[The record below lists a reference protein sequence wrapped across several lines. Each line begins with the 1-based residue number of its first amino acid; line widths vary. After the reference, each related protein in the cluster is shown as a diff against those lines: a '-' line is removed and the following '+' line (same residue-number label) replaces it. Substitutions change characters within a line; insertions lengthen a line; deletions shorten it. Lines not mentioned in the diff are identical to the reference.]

1 MTKKMK
7 TMDGNQ
13 AAAYT
18 SYPFTEVAG
27 IYPITPSSPMAEYVD
42 LWASEGKEN
51 LFGMPVNV
59 VEMQSEAGAAG
70 TVHGSLQAGALTT
83 TYTAS
88 QGLLLKV
95 PNLYKIAG
103 ELLPGVAHVASR
115 SIATQALSIF
125 GDHQDVMAARQTGC
139 AMLASGSVQEVMDL
153 GGVAHLAA
161 IEGSLPFIHYFDG
174 FRTSH
179 EIQKVEVMDYD
190 VYDRLLDREAVQDFR
205 DNALSPEHPVTRGS
219 AQNDDVYF
227 QAREVQNKYY
237 DRLPDIVADYMDEIS
252 EETGRDYAPFVYYG
266 AEDATDIIV
275 AMGSV
280 TETIEETVDYLV
292 DQGRKVGLM
301 TVHLYRPFSAKY
313 FFDQLPETVERISV
327 LDRTKE
333 SGSEGEPLYL
343 DVKSIFYDK
352 EDAPTIVGGRYGLS
366 SKDTTPA
373 QIISVYDNLAGEAK
387 DDFTI
392 GIEDDVT
399 NLSLSVEEEVNV
411 LSDEVTEALFFG
423 LGSDGTVGANKN
435 TIKIIGDSTD
445 LYAQGYFAYDS
456 KKSGGVT
463 RSHLRFGPDPIRSTY
478 LVSNPDF
485 VACSTD
491 SYLGK
496 YDMLS
501 GLSQGGTFLLNT
513 VSDAEEIIEE
523 MPNSVKKK
531 LAKKDAKFYIIDAI
545 TLAEEIGLG
554 HRTNTIIQSAFF
566 KLNEQIMP
574 YDKAQ
579 KLMKEYAEKAY
590 GRKGKEIV
598 EMNWEAIDKG
608 AEGLVEIPVD
618 SAWANLEAKETV
630 LEADKDCESCPDFV
644 KNIAKPINAIEGYD
658 LPVSVFEDYAD
669 GTMINGTAAYE
680 KRGIANSVP
689 EWKEDNCIQC
699 NQCSFVCPHAAIRPF
714 LMDEEERANAP
725 EGLETIDPL
734 GKGPEGLKYRLQV
747 SPLDCTGCGNCA
759 DVCPAP
765 EKALEMVSFKES
777 MDAGEAENTE
787 YMYNEVTY
795 KDDISSSTNVKASQ
809 FAKPLFEFSGACAGC
824 GETPYVKLASQL
836 FGDRMTIANATG
848 CSSIYGGSYPATP
861 FTKDDDGRGPAW
873 ANSLFE
879 DNAEFGFGMRVA
891 SETIRDR
898 MENIMVN
905 TMDEVE
911 SELKDLFN
919 QWIDNRNSG
928 AKTKQLK
935 AKLVS
940 ALEDS
945 SCEKAKELLNLKD
958 YIVKQSN
965 WMIGGDGWAYDI
977 GYGGVDHVLAS
988 GEDVNILVVD
998 TQVYSNTGGQSSKA
1012 APSGS
1017 IAKFTAAGKSGK
1029 KKDLAAMA
1037 MTYGDVYVAQVSHG
1051 ASQSQVLKAMIEAE
1065 AHDGPSLIIA
1075 YSPCINH
1082 RVKGGLSKAQRQAKL
1097 ATECG
1102 YWPTFR
1108 FDPSLAEEGEN
1119 PFQIDCSEPKW
1130 DQYYD
1135 FLMSERRY
1143 SQLEKINPEEA
1154 DELLQAN
1161 KEQAQERWRMYQRYA
1176 AMDYSLDSDV
1186 DSDTTKAEDE
1196 VAATKE

>member
-7 TMDGNQ
+7 TIDGNQ

-18 SYPFTEVAG
+18 SYAFTEVAG

-59 VEMQSEAGAAG
+59 VEMQSEAGAAA

-103 ELLPGVAHVASR
+103 ELLPGVIHVAAR
-115 SIATQALSIF
+115 SIAAQALSIF

-161 IEGSLPFIHYFDG
+161 IEGRIPFIHYFDG

-179 EIQKVEVMDYD
+179 EIQKVEMMDYD
-190 VYDRLLDREAVQDFR
+190 VYDNLLDREAVQDFR
-205 DNALSPEHPVTRGS
+205 DNALNPEHPVTRGS

-227 QAREVQNKYY
+227 QTREAQNKYY
-237 DRLPDIVADYMDEIS
+237 DRLPDIVAEYMDEIS

-280 TETIEETVDYLV
+280 TEAIEETVDYLNE
-292 DQGRKVGLM
+292 QGRKVGLM

-313 FFDQLPETVERISV
+313 FFDQLPESVERIAV

-333 SGSEGEPLYL
+333 PGSTGEPLSL
-343 DVKSIFYDK
+343 DVKSIFSDK
-352 EDAPTIVGGRYGLS
+352 EDAPVIVGGRYGLS
-366 SKDTTPA
+366 SKDTNPA
-373 QIISVYDNLAGEAK
+373 QIIAVYDNLAGEAQ
-387 DDFTI
+387 DNFTI

-399 NLSLSVEEEVNV
+399 NLSLPVGENVNV
-411 LSDEVTEALFFG
+411 LDDEVTEALFYG
-423 LGSDGTVGANKN
+423 LGSDGTVGANKS
-435 TIKIIGDSTD
+435 TIKIIGDNTD

-463 RSHLRFGPDPIRSTY
+463 RSNLRFGPDPVRSTY

-491 SYLGK
+491 SYLDK

-501 GLSQGGTFLLNT
+501 GLSEGGRFLLNT
-513 VSDAEEIIEE
+513 VSDAEEIVEE

-531 LAKKDAKFYIIDAI
+531 LAEKDAKFYIIDAI
-545 TLAEEIGLG
+545 SLAQEIGLG
-554 HRTNTIIQSAFF
+554 HRTNTIMQSAFF

-574 YDKAQ
+574 YDRAQ

-598 EMNWEAIDKG
+598 EMNWEAIEKG
-608 AEGLVEIPVD
+608 AEGLTEIEVK
-618 SAWANLEAKETV
+618 SAWADLEEEKETSV
-630 LEADKDCESCPDFV
+630 DGDRPDFV
-644 KNIAKPINAIEGYD
+644 KNIADPINAIEGYD
-658 LPVSVFEDYAD
+658 LPVSAFEDYDD
-669 GTMINGTAAYE
+669 GTMENGAAAYE
-680 KRGIANSVP
+680 KRGIANFVP
-689 EWKEDNCIQC
+689 EWKSDNCIQC
-699 NQCSFVCPHAAIRPF
+699 NQCAFACPHAVIRPF
-714 LMDEEERANAP
+714 LMDEEEVTNAP
-725 EGLETIDPL
+725 EGTKTIKPL
-734 GKGPEGLKYRLQV
+734 GKGTDGLEYRLQV
-747 SPLDCTGCGNCA
+747 STLDCTGCGVCEN
-759 DVCPAP
+759 VCPAP
-765 EKALEMVSFKES
+765 EKALDMVPIKQSIDDGQVEKA
-777 MDAGEAENTE
+777 D
-787 YMYNEVTY
+787 YMFNEVTY
-795 KDDISSSTNVKASQ
+795 KDDKMPVSNVKGSQ

-824 GETPYVKLASQL
+824 GETPYVKLVTQL

-848 CSSIYGGSYPATP
+848 CSSIYGGSYPSTP
-861 FTKDDDGRGPAW
+861 FTKDEDGRGPAW

-898 MENIMVN
+898 IENIM
-905 TMDEVE
+905 TETIDEVE
-911 SELKDLFN
+911 PKLEDLYKK
-919 QWIDNRNSG
+919 WMKNRNSG
-928 AKTKQLK
+928 AKSKQLK
-935 AKLVS
+935 AQLVT
-940 ALEDS
+940 ALENT
-945 SCEKAKELLNLKD
+945 SCAQAKDILDVKD
-958 YIVKQSN
+958 HLVKQSN

-977 GYGGVDHVLAS
+977 GYGGLDHVIAS
-988 GEDVNILVVD
+988 DEDVNILVVD

-1012 APSGS
+1012 AQSGS
-1017 IAKFTAAGKSGK
+1017 IAKFTASGK
-1029 KKDLAAMA
+1029 GGNKKDLAAMA
-1037 MTYGDVYVAQVSHG
+1037 MAYGHVYVAQVAHG

-1065 AHDGPSLIIA
+1065 AHDGPSLVIA
-1075 YSPCINH
+1075 YSPCISH
-1082 RVKGGLSKAQRQAKL
+1082 GVKGGLTNAEKQAEM
-1097 ATECG
+1097 AEECG
-1102 YWPTFR
+1102 YWPIFR

-1119 PFQIDCSEPKW
+1119 PFQIDSKDPQW
-1130 DQYYD
+1130 DKYHD
-1135 FLMSERRY
+1135 FLMTEKRY
-1143 SQLEKINPEEA
+1143 SQLTKINPEQA
-1154 DELLQAN
+1154 DELLERN
-1161 KEQAQERWRMYQRYA
+1161 KEQAKKRWKMYQRYA
-1176 AMDYSLDSDV
+1176 AMDYSN
-1186 DSDTTKAEDE
+1186 E
-1196 VAATKE
+1196 VTEE